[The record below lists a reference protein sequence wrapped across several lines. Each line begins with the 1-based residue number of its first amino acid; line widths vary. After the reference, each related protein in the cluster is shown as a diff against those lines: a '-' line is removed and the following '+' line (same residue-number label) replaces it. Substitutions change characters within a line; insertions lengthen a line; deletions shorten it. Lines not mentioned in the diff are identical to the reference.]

1 MEDGT
6 WIWLREVLRDAAAP
20 GARVMH
26 GGHWEHCPQIGSIWG
41 ELEAQTRQRT

>member
-26 GGHWEHCPQIGSIWG
+26 GGHREHCSQIGSTWG
-41 ELEAQTRQRT
+41 ELEAQTR